1 MSVRERSPSSIGPA
15 NYTRDADFEP
25 EWPWEGPEMGRCGDW
40 HVNGLPDTATE
51 DLHGAILDQINTQLG
66 DQDFACQRPEW
77 VRNHHDN
84 REQFVRHSYDPWLP
98 FHDYWE
104 VLVYTV
110 RQRLVQADCG
120 WIQSKP
126 VFDEMEQ
133 RFWQSTR
140 GIQLRTGVDNTL
152 IFQFTL
158 NPQYLGRFA
167 YGEGAE
173 VGARDPMAYVL
184 PAFEYRLYDR
194 QPDDGG
200 DYRQTVGSMA
210 FAFMAMLAN
219 KLAGTSIDGHPIF
232 EVQVP
237 CRHAIEHGSWLM
249 LSPRLEYSTAE
260 GASLTMPS
268 IPTQNA

>member
-1 MSVRERSPSSIGPA
+1 
-15 NYTRDADFEP
+15 
-25 EWPWEGPEMGRCGDW
+25 
-40 HVNGLPDTATE
+40 
-51 DLHGAILDQINTQLG
+51 
-66 DQDFACQRPEW
+66 
-77 VRNHHDN
+77 
-84 REQFVRHSYDPWLP
+84 
-98 FHDYWE
+98 
-104 VLVYTV
+104 
-110 RQRLVQADCG
+110 
-120 WIQSKP
+120 
-126 VFDEMEQ
+126 MEQ

-200 DYRQTVGSMA
+200 DYRQAVGVDGLRFHGNA
-210 FAFMAMLAN
+210 LAN

-232 EVQVP
+232 EVRVTLP
-237 CRHAIEHGSWLM
+237 RHAIEHEHNWLM

-260 GASLTMPS
+260 GGFAHHALNPNAERLKVTSFEHHFSGPIAHLVTPSSDTLDWDHVQHAIVDAHLNVEGGLQVSSLMNMPTGRRVFQKRS
-268 IPTQNA
+268 RPPRGRHSKPRLRSRGQSPSGHHAGPRHSGWRSGPLLSPTRDRARSE